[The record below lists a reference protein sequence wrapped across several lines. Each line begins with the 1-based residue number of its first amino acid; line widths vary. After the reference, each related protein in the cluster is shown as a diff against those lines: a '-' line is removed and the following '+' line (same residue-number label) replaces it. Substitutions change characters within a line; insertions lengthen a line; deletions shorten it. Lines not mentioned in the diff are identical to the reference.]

1 MATKALINQVIGL
14 IVAFLRNPDRPAT
27 LSLPVNDLTTFSRSK
42 SSVTYTR
49 KQVRAF
55 VKAVLIERQTPRS
68 GVTKLT
74 KETYTTQGLKALQG
88 VNITFLKDLGL
99 GDLFSLRT
107 LKPSGATPSK
117 YYTTIRRMVKD
128 GIMAGAIE
136 AQSETTTTTTASK
149 PKPTN
154 TQEPKPK
161 ATKPKPTGDKT
172 VTFGGLQVTLPAADY
187 AQPKAVWTA
196 RAKAV
201 GCKSSAKTK
210 AELVVRTV
218 TYEALFA

>member
-14 IVAFLRNPDRPAT
+14 IVAFLRNVDRPAT
-27 LSLPVNDLTTFSRSK
+27 TSLPVNDLTTFSRSK
-42 SSVTYTR
+42 SSVSYTR

-55 VKAVLIERQTPRS
+55 TKAVLVERQS
-68 GVTKLT
+68 FGD
-74 KETYTTQGLKALQG
+74 GLKSLEN
-88 VNITFLKDLGL
+88 VNITFLKDIGL

-161 ATKPKPTGDKT
+161 ATKPQPTGDKT
-172 VTFGGLQVTLPAADY
+172 ITFGGLQVTLPAADY

-201 GCKSSAKTK
+201 GCKSSAPKK
-210 AELVVRTV
+210 AELVVRV
-218 TYEALFA
+218 ITYEALFA

>member
-55 VKAVLIERQTPRS
+55 VKAVLVERQS
-68 GVTKLT
+68 FGD
-74 KETYTTQGLKALQG
+74 GLKSLTG
-88 VNITFLKDLGL
+88 INITFLKDLGL

-117 YYTTIRRMVKD
+117 
-128 GIMAGAIE
+128 
-136 AQSETTTTTTASK
+136 
-149 PKPTN
+149 
-154 TQEPKPK
+154 
-161 ATKPKPTGDKT
+161 
-172 VTFGGLQVTLPAADY
+172 
-187 AQPKAVWTA
+187 
-196 RAKAV
+196 
-201 GCKSSAKTK
+201 
-210 AELVVRTV
+210 
-218 TYEALFA
+218 

>member
-55 VKAVLIERQTPRS
+55 VKAVLVERQS
-68 GVTKLT
+68 FGD
-74 KETYTTQGLKALQG
+74 GLKSLTG
-88 VNITFLKDLGL
+88 INITFLKDLGL

-117 YYTTIRRMVKD
+117 YYTTILRMVKD

-136 AQSETTTTTTASK
+136 AQSETTTTVSK

-154 TQEPKPK
+154 TQKPK

-172 VTFGGLQVTLPAADY
+172 VSFGGLQVTLPAADY
-187 AQPKAVWTA
+187 AEPKAVWTA

>member
-1 MATKALINQVIGL
+1 
-14 IVAFLRNPDRPAT
+14 
-27 LSLPVNDLTTFSRSK
+27 
-42 SSVTYTR
+42 
-49 KQVRAF
+49 VRAF
-55 VKAVLIERQTPRS
+55 VKAVLVERQTPRS
-68 GVTKLT
+68 GVTKVT

-117 YYTTIRRMVKD
+117 YYTTIRRMVKG

-136 AQSETTTTTTASK
+136 AQSETTTTVSK

-154 TQEPKPK
+154 TQKPK

-172 VTFGGLQVTLPAADY
+172 VSFGGLQVTLPAADY
-187 AQPKAVWTA
+187 AEPKAVWTA

>member
-27 LSLPVNDLTTFSRSK
+27 TSLPVNDLTTFSRSK

-49 KQVRAF
+49 RAVRAF
-55 VKAVLIERQTPRS
+55 TKAVLIERQTPRS

-74 KETYTTQGLKALQG
+74 GEAYTTQGLKALEN

-99 GDLFSLRT
+99 GELFSLRT

-117 YYTTIRRMVKD
+117 YYTTIRRMVKG

-136 AQSETTTTTTASK
+136 AQSETTTTVSK
-149 PKPTN
+149 PKPAN
-154 TQEPKPK
+154 TQQEPK
-161 ATKPKPTGDKT
+161 AEKPKPTGDKT

-187 AQPKAVWTA
+187 AEPKAVWTA

-201 GCKSSAKTK
+201 GCKSSAPTK
-210 AELVVRTV
+210 AELVVRTI
-218 TYEALFA
+218 TYEALFC

>member
-49 KQVRAF
+49 KTVRAF
-55 VKAVLIERQTPRS
+55 VKAVLVERQTPRS

-107 LKPSGATPSK
+107 LKPNRSTPSK
-117 YYTTIRRMVKD
+117 YYTTIRRMVKG

-136 AQSETTTTTTASK
+136 AQSETTTTVSK

-154 TQEPKPK
+154 TQKPK

-172 VTFGGLQVTLPAADY
+172 VSFGGLQVTLPAADY
-187 AQPKAVWTA
+187 AEPKAVWTA

-210 AELVVRTV
+210 AELVVRTA

>member
-55 VKAVLIERQTPRS
+55 VKAVLVERQS
-68 GVTKLT
+68 FGD
-74 KETYTTQGLKALQG
+74 GLKSLTG
-88 VNITFLKDLGL
+88 INITFLKDLGL

-136 AQSETTTTTTASK
+136 AQSETTTTGSK

-172 VTFGGLQVTLPAADY
+172 VSFGGLQVTLPAADY
-187 AQPKAVWTA
+187 AEPKAVWTA

-210 AELVVRTV
+210 AELVVRTI

>member
-55 VKAVLIERQTPRS
+55 VKAVLVERQS
-68 GVTKLT
+68 FGD
-74 KETYTTQGLKALQG
+74 GLKSLTG
-88 VNITFLKDLGL
+88 INITFLKDLGL

-136 AQSETTTTTTASK
+136 AQSETTTTVSK

-172 VTFGGLQVTLPAADY
+172 VSFGGLQVTLPAADY
-187 AQPKAVWTA
+187 AEPKAVWTA

>member
-49 KQVRAF
+49 KTVRAF
-55 VKAVLIERQTPRS
+55 VKAVLVERQS
-68 GVTKLT
+68 FGD
-74 KETYTTQGLKALQG
+74 GLKSLTG
-88 VNITFLKDLGL
+88 INITFLKDLGL

-117 YYTTIRRMVKD
+117 YYTTIRRMVKG

-136 AQSETTTTTTASK
+136 AQSETTPTVSK

-187 AQPKAVWTA
+187 APPKAVWTA

>member
-42 SSVTYTR
+42 TSVTYTR
-49 KQVRAF
+49 TKVRAF
-55 VKAVLIERQTPRS
+55 VKAVLVERQS
-68 GVTKLT
+68 FGNGLASLT
-74 KETYTTQGLKALQG
+74 GI
-88 VNITFLKDLGL
+88 NITFLKDIGL

-107 LKPSGATPSK
+107 TKPSGATPSK
-117 YYTTIRRMVKD
+117 YYTTIRRMVKQ

-136 AQSETTTTTTASK
+136 AQSETTPSETK
-149 PKPTN
+149 PSN
-154 TQEPKPK
+154 TQQKPK
-161 ATKPKPTGDKT
+161 AEMPLLVLDIAGDKT
-172 VTFGGLQVTLPAADY
+172 VTFGGLQVTIPAADY
-187 AQPKAVWTA
+187 AEPKAVWTA

-218 TYEALFA
+218 TYEALFQ

>member
-55 VKAVLIERQTPRS
+55 VKAVLVERQS
-68 GVTKLT
+68 FGD
-74 KETYTTQGLKALQG
+74 GLKSLTG
-88 VNITFLKDLGL
+88 INITFLKDLGL

-136 AQSETTTTTTASK
+136 AQSETTTTVSK

-161 ATKPKPTGDKT
+161 ATKPKPAPKKKAKESADK
-172 VTFGGLQVTLPAADY
+172 
-187 AQPKAVWTA
+187 
-196 RAKAV
+196 
-201 GCKSSAKTK
+201 
-210 AELVVRTV
+210 E
-218 TYEALFA
+218 